1 MQDNLQSE
9 LIEITIEI
17 TGADLSREIRYHA
30 DEYDQENLVFL
41 TKLIQK
47 LVFFDQ
53 DNLFKWYDQVNLVID
68 TFWPI
73 LIRQSD
79 ELNLFISIDQLFLVY
94 LTKSGMRV
102 LTLPGNLGYITWPVG
117 PLRATWHHDVAPAW
131 T

>member
-9 LIEITIEI
+9 VIEITIEI

-102 LTLPGNLGYITWPVG
+102 YIQISCKVNIGWKKLKNHPNLIV
-117 PLRATWHHDVAPAW
+117 LAKI
-131 T
+131 

>member
-53 DNLFKWYDQVNLVID
+53 DNLFKWYDQVNLVLH

-102 LTLPGNLGYITWPVG
+102 WSVPVY
-117 PLRATWHHDVAPAW
+117 VVV
-131 T
+131 

>member
-102 LTLPGNLGYITWPVG
+102 
-117 PLRATWHHDVAPAW
+117 
-131 T
+131 